1 MYTFKHILAW
11 AAATAVAALAW
22 TGCISNDLPYPK
34 IQPNFTAF
42 MVDGMSASAQID
54 TVNRTITLPLGE
66 EVDLTAVK
74 VLSYAVSPDQARVNG
89 TIPTT
94 LNLTNPYIATLELY
108 QQYDWTITA
117 SQTINRVMRVAG
129 QIGASEIDVAAHRV
143 VAYIP
148 TDNDLGNVTVDS
160 VELGSTASVMTPDLN
175 GRTVDFT
182 SPVTVDV
189 TDYGRTTTWTIY
201 VEQTDASVTLTQADA
216 WTRVAWLYGSAQEG
230 KDNGFEYRV
239 AGNDEWA
246 KVPSDWITANGGTF
260 TARVLH
266 LTPQTTYE
274 VRAYSDLDVS
284 STETVTTGSAP
295 QLPNADF
302 ELWWKNDK
310 VYCPWAE
317 DGTRYWDTGNRG
329 SSTMNKN
336 VTFPSTDTR
345 TGLGYCAELQSQF
358 VGIASVG
365 KFAAGSI
372 FVGEYVRTDGTN
384 GVLSFGREFTDRP
397 TGLSGYFRYTDA
409 PITSVGY
416 EAAFADFK
424 GQPDTAIVWMALIDS
439 PEPFEVR
446 TKLSDRQLFTPNG
459 SYVVAYGAMEAGRTV
474 SDWTPFNVELQ
485 YVATNRTPRYLLI
498 TASASKW
505 GDYFVG
511 ADGATLLLDDFNLE
525 YDY

>member
-1 MYTFKHILAW
+1 MYTSKHILAL
-11 AAATAVAALAW
+11 AAATATAAMAL
-22 TGCISNDLPYPK
+22 TGCLSNDLPYPK

-42 MVDGMSASAQID
+42 MVEGMSATAQID
-54 TVNRTITLPLGE
+54 TVRRTITLPLGE
-66 EVDLTAVK
+66 EVDITSVK
-74 VLSYAVSPDQARVNG
+74 VLSYNI
-89 TIPTT
+89 TPTDASFVEALPQT
-94 LNLTNPYIATLELY
+94 LNLTNPYVTTLQLY
-108 QQYDWTITA
+108 QEYDWTITA
-117 SQTINRVMRVAG
+117 TQTIERLMTISG
-129 QIGASEIDVAAHRV
+129 QIGAAEIDVPARRV

-148 TDNDLGNVTVDS
+148 TTADLGAVKVDS
-160 VELGSTASVMTPDLN
+160 IKLGSTAAVMSPNLN
-175 GRTVDFT
+175 GQTVDFT
-182 SPVTVDV
+182 SPVEVTV
-189 TDYGRTTTWTIY
+189 TDYGRSATWTIY

-216 WTRVAWLYGSAQEG
+216 WTKVAWLYGSAEAG

-239 AGNDEWA
+239 AGTENWS
-246 KVPSDWITANGGTF
+246 KVPSSWVTTNGGTF
-260 TARVLH
+260 TARVIN
-266 LTPQTTYE
+266 LTPETTYE
-274 VRAYSDLDVS
+274 VRAYSDLDV
-284 STETVTTGSAP
+284 TTAQTITTGEAP

-302 ELWWKNDK
+302 ELWWMNGK

-336 VTFPSTDTR
+336 VTFPSPDTR
-345 TGLGYCAELQSQF
+345 TGTGYCAELQSQF

-372 FVGEYVRTDGTN
+372 FIGEYVRTDGTN
-384 GVLSFGREFTDRP
+384 GVLSFGREFTQRP

-409 PITSVGY
+409 PITSVGS

-424 GQPDTAIVWMALIDS
+424 GRPDTAIVWMALIDS

-446 TKLSDRQLFTPNG
+446 TKLSDRQLFDSKG
-459 SYVVAYGAMEAGRTV
+459 SYVVAYGAMEVDHTV
-474 SDWTPFNVELQ
+474 ADWTHFNVQLN
-485 YVATNRTPRYLLI
+485 YVATNRTPRYLLV

-511 ADGATLLLDDFNLE
+511 ADGATLLLDDFQLE